1 VSARATPAPSIVD
14 VDAEVVFRHPLAI
27 VLLVTFVVGALDAVG
42 FQQFGVFTANQAGNM
57 VIVWTLLAA
66 TPAAAGLALASL
78 VGCALGVTTVI
89 LVRRA
94 WSWLVTATGSRTML
108 AAAAVL
114 IFVAQRLGT
123 RLSTT
128 TTTTTTTD
136 ATPDLW
142 TSGWWAEAA
151 SISLI
156 AFSIAVLGMVFVSGG
171 GVRAPILASTNAF
184 VDAIRYA
191 VAGAV
196 APQARPQWWRHARIS
211 MGFPLAWTAGAAAA
225 SLLPIGPLGIVVSST
240 VIVLGIALLARRVS
254 GADPVTRPTV

>member
-1 VSARATPAPSIVD
+1 MNSPGRAAPSIVD
-14 VDAEVVFRHPLAI
+14 VDAEVVFRHPLGI
-27 VLLVTFVVGALDAVG
+27 VLLVTFVVGALDAIG
-42 FQQFGVFTANQAGNM
+42 FQQFGVFTANQAGNL

-94 WSWLVTATGSRTML
+94 WGWLVTATGSRTML
-108 AAAAVL
+108 LVAAGL
-114 IFVAQRLGT
+114 IFVAQRLGR
-123 RLSTT
+123 RLSTAAS
-128 TTTTTTTD
+128 TD
-136 ATPDLW
+136 GMPELW
-142 TSGWWAEAA
+142 TPGWWAEAA

-184 VDAIRYA
+184 VDAVRYG

-196 APQARPQWWRHARIS
+196 TPGSRRAWWTRARLAV
-211 MGFPLAWTAGAAAA
+211 GFPLAWTAGAAAA
-225 SLLPIGPLGIVVSST
+225 SLLPIGPLGVAVGSA
-240 VIVLGIALLARRVS
+240 VIVAGIALVARRVS
-254 GADPVTRPTV
+254 GSDPGTRPTV

>member
-1 VSARATPAPSIVD
+1 MSGHGPPAPSIVD
-14 VDAEVVFRHPLAI
+14 VDAEVVFRHPLLI
-27 VLLVTFVVGALDAVG
+27 VLLVTFVVGALDAIG
-42 FQQFGVFTANQAGNM
+42 FQQFGVFTANQAGNL

-94 WSWLVTATGSRTML
+94 WSWLVTAAGSRAML
-108 AAAAVL
+108 IVAAVL
-114 IFVAQRLGT
+114 IFVAQRLGR
-123 RLSTT
+123 RLSSTT
-128 TTTTTTTD
+128 TAD
-136 ATPDLW
+136 AMPDPW
-142 TSGWWAEAA
+142 SSGWWAEAA

-184 VDAIRYA
+184 VDAVRYA

-196 APQARPQWWRHARIS
+196 TPRSRGVWWTRARLAV
-211 MGFPLAWTAGAAAA
+211 GFPVAWTAGAAAA
-225 SLLPIGPLGIVVSST
+225 SLLPIAPLGVAVGSA
-240 VIVLGIALLARRVS
+240 VIVAGIALFARRVS
-254 GADPVTRPTV
+254 GADPATRPTV

>member
-1 VSARATPAPSIVD
+1 VSASATPASSIVD
-14 VDAEVVFRHPLAI
+14 VDAEAVFRHPLLV
-27 VLLVTFVVGALDAVG
+27 VLLVTFVVGGLDAIG
-42 FQQFGVFTANQAGNM
+42 FQQFGVFTANQAGNL

-108 AAAAVL
+108 VVAAGL
-114 IFVAQRLGT
+114 IFVAQRLG
-123 RLSTT
+123 RQLSTT
-128 TTTTTTTD
+128 ATTETL
-136 ATPDLW
+136 PDPW
-142 TSGWWAEAA
+142 SSAWWAEAA

-196 APQARPQWWRHARIS
+196 TPGSRGAWWGRARVAV
-211 MGFPLAWTAGAAAA
+211 GFPLAWTAGAAAA
-225 SLLPIGPLGIVVSST
+225 SLLPIGPLGVAVGAA
-240 VIVLGIALLARRVS
+240 VIVAGIALFARRVS
-254 GADPVTRPTV
+254 GADPSARPTV

>member
-1 VSARATPAPSIVD
+1 MSGHGPPAPSIVD
-14 VDAEVVFRHPLAI
+14 VDAEVVFRHPLLI

-42 FQQFGVFTANQAGNM
+42 FQQFGVFTANQAGNL

-94 WSWLVTATGSRTML
+94 WSWLVTAAGSRAML
-108 AAAAVL
+108 IVAAVL
-114 IFVAQRLGT
+114 IFVAQRLGR
-123 RLSTT
+123 RLSSSTT
-128 TTTTTTTD
+128 AD
-136 ATPDLW
+136 AMPDPW
-142 TSGWWAEAA
+142 SSGWWAEAA

-184 VDAIRYA
+184 VDAVRYA

-196 APQARPQWWRHARIS
+196 APRSRGAWWRRARLAV
-211 MGFPLAWTAGAAAA
+211 GFPVAWTAGAAAA
-225 SLLPIGPLGIVVSST
+225 ALLPIGPLGVAVGAA
-240 VIVLGIALLARRVS
+240 VIVAGIALFARRVS
-254 GADPVTRPTV
+254 GADPATRPTV

>member
-1 VSARATPAPSIVD
+1 VSARIPPAPSIVD

-42 FQQFGVFTANQAGNM
+42 YEQYGVFTANQAGNL

-78 VGCALGVTTVI
+78 VGCALGVTAVI
-89 LVRRA
+89 LVRRV
-94 WSWLVTATGSRTML
+94 WGWLVTGTGARVL
-108 AAAAVL
+108 LVVAAVL
-114 IFVAQRLGT
+114 IFVAQKLG
-123 RLSTT
+123 RSLSTS
-128 TTTTTTTD
+128 
-136 ATPDLW
+136 ATPDQVPGILPRD
-142 TSGWWAEAA
+142 WWSEAA

-196 APQARPQWWRHARIS
+196 VPRSRSEWWAHARLA
-211 MGFPLAWTAGAAAA
+211 MGFPLAWTSGAAVAA
-225 SLLPIGPLGIVVSST
+225 LLPAGPLAIAIGSAAIVAA
-240 VIVLGIALLARRVS
+240 IGLFARRVPAPAP
-254 GADPVTRPTV
+254 GP